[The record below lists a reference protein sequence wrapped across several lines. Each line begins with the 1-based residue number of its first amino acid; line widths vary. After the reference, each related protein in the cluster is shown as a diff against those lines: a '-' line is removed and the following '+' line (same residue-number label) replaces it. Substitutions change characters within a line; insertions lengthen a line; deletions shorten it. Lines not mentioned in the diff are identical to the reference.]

1 LEFGGAELSEKVAN
15 LFNELFP
22 LVLLA
27 IEEDPLPAIQDYLQV
42 GNGAPVA
49 PPPLPPPVPTPPPIQ
64 PEYPLATCAAETGF
78 DVPTLET
85 WVRAVNR
92 KGQAIIYGPP
102 GTGKTIGAIKGGLT
116 LHKCA
121 KSKRLSMPPVHG
133 NGFLLTSKMHQQ
145 GHKPAKFSGNSTFI
159 PSGYLQNRLGDIFYG
174 LTPHADGS
182 VNPRISSKIEVFCH
196 RASSTA
202 LRLLT
207 KSEYFRQSQTRNR
220 TLRLQKFPLVM
231 IVMR

>member
-1 LEFGGAELSEKVAN
+1 MEFGGAELSEKVAN

-133 NGFLLTSKMHQQ
+133 NGFLLMYLCSRTCCNLRNHQFDLFPETLNQ
-145 GHKPAKFSGNSTFI
+145 IRNFFPGSGFHVHGCL
-159 PSGYLQNRLGDIFYG
+159 PDLRQ
-174 LTPHADGS
+174 
-182 VNPRISSKIEVFCH
+182 
-196 RASSTA
+196 A
-202 LRLLT
+202 L
-207 KSEYFRQSQTRNR
+207 
-220 TLRLQKFPLVM
+220 
-231 IVMR
+231 